1 MQLTRGADY
10 ALRGMTFLARQDS
23 LKYIRIREIS
33 DSEDIPEK
41 FMRKLIHILN
51 QKGYLESVRGKNG
64 GIRLGIEADE
74 ITMLDIIEAVEGPMA
89 LNKCLKEP
97 SECDFIDLCT
107 MCSIWYEAQ
116 KELKA
121 VLEKYTLKDI
131 ANGSTGWQTK
141 R

>member
-1 MQLTRGADY
+1 MQLTRGAEY
-10 ALRGMTFLARQDS
+10 ALRGMTFLAQQDS
-23 LKYIRIREIS
+23 LKYITIREIS
-33 DSEDIPEK
+33 DSADIPEK
-41 FMRKLIHILN
+41 FMRKLIHFIN

-89 LNKCLKEP
+89 LNKCLKDP
-97 SECDFIDLCT
+97 SECDFMDLCA

-116 KELKA
+116 TELKA

-131 ANGSTGWQTK
+131 ANGSTGWQAK
-141 R
+141 Q